1 MLKRNIKLEY
11 MYDGSDYFGFQ
22 RQLKQRT
29 VQGELE
35 KILKII
41 TKEDINL
48 ISAGRTDR
56 KVHANHQVSN
66 FMTSSPIPA
75 DKIKYILNNSLPKD
89 IYIFNVEDVPEN
101 FNSRFSAKN
110 REYVYLIS
118 WERNPFEARYCK
130 YVREKI
136 DREKF
141 HKILSSF
148 IGIKDFKNFRLS
160 DCVSRVTIRE
170 IYSIDVEYFEKNK
183 LKIIIKGSSF
193 LKSQIRIMVGTALEI
208 YNGNLSENY
217 IEILLSDF
225 SKEYRKILAEPEG
238 LYLNK
243 IEY

>member
-35 KILKII
+35 KIFKII

-66 FMTSSPIPA
+66 FMTSSTIPA

-118 WERNPFEARYCK
+118 WERNPFEARYFK
-130 YVREKI
+130 YVKEKI

-141 HKILSSF
+141 YKILSSF

-170 IYSIDVEYFEKNK
+170 IYSIDVKYFEKNK
-183 LKIIIKGSSF
+183 LKITIKGSSF
-193 LKSQIRIMVGTALEI
+193 LKSQIRIMIGTALEI
-208 YNGNLSENY
+208 YNGNLPEDY

>member
-89 IYIFNVEDVPEN
+89 IYIFNVEDVPGN

-130 YVREKI
+130 YIREKI